1 MANSNAPQYDI
12 IIVGAGMVGA
22 AAACLL
28 AQSNTTKKVAP
39 LKIALIESSVAT
51 PFDADQFGRLL
62 RRCVRALIWRWTY
75 GMLKVPEEF
84 VLTAMTFTSPISDT
98 L

>member
-1 MANSNAPQYDI
+1 MVESSAPQYDI

-51 PFDADQFGRLL
+51 PFDADHFDPRVAAITEKSRQILTDCGVWQAVEKVLS
-62 RRCVRALIWRWTY
+62 LIH
-75 GMLKVPEEF
+75 
-84 VLTAMTFTSPISDT
+84 I
-98 L
+98 